1 MIDLPTLL
9 LVVALLVL
17 WSYSVSLN
25 RRLTDVEAVLDDQDE
40 ELEYFWD
47 YQNERWQAT
56 ADRFDVIDVA
66 FAQIF
71 HRDSDARDDLS

>member
-1 MIDLPTLL
+1 MIDLSTLL
-9 LVVALLVL
+9 LVVALLAL
-17 WSYSVSLN
+17 WSYCVSLN

-56 ADRFDVIDVA
+56 ADRFEVVDTA

-71 HRDSDARDDLS
+71 HRDSDGRDDLS

>member
-9 LVVALLVL
+9 LVVALLAL
-17 WSYSVSLN
+17 WSYCVSLN

-40 ELEYFWD
+40 ELEYLWD

-56 ADRFDVIDVA
+56 ADRFEVVDTA

-71 HRDSDARDDLS
+71 QLDSEGRDDLS

>member
-9 LVVALLVL
+9 LVVALLAL
-17 WSYSVSLN
+17 WSYCVSLN

-40 ELEYFWD
+40 ELEYLWD

-56 ADRFDVIDVA
+56 ADRFEVVDTA

-71 HRDSDARDDLS
+71 QQDSEGRDDLS

>member
-9 LVVALLVL
+9 LVVALLAL
-17 WSYSVSLN
+17 WSYCVSLN

-56 ADRFDVIDVA
+56 AERFEVVDSA

-71 HRDSDARDDLS
+71 HRDSDDRDDLS

>member
-9 LVVALLVL
+9 LVVALLAL
-17 WSYSVSLN
+17 WSYCVFLN
-25 RRLTDVEAVLDDQDE
+25 RRLTDVESVQDDHDE
-40 ELEYFWD
+40 ELEYFWE

-56 ADRFDVIDVA
+56 AKRFEVVDTA

-71 HRDSDARDDLS
+71 HREADGSDDLN

>member
-9 LVVALLVL
+9 LVVALLAL

-25 RRLTDVEAVLDDQDE
+25 RRLTNVEAVLDDQDE
-40 ELEYFWD
+40 ELEYFWE

-56 ADRFDVIDVA
+56 AERFDVIDTA

-71 HRDSDARDDLS
+71 HREADDSDDLS